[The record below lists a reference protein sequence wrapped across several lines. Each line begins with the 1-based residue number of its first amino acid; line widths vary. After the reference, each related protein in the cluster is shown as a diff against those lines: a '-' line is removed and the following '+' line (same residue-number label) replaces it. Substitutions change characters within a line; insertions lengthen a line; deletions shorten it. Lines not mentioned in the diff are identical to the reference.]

1 MNKKGFTS
9 LDYPLFETMRKKAP
23 RAARYWLLG
32 DRLFQVGLLLTIM
45 FLPLA
50 FYAYTQWGSGWFLIG
65 VGVGLACS
73 LCLLAAGVYY
83 KRESYRLAI
92 QAGIDVTG
100 I

>member
-9 LDYPLFETMRKKAP
+9 LDYPLFEAMQKKSP

-45 FLPLA
+45 FLPLV
-50 FYAYTQWGSGWFLIG
+50 FVVFTQWGAGLFL
-65 VGVGLACS
+65 VGMGAGLTLS

-83 KRESYRLAI
+83 KRESYKLAI
-92 QAGIDVTG
+92 KAGIDVNR